1 MTQAQIIEL
10 ILKDYSN
17 GLPMD
22 DLNISKNEVK
32 LWLNTALAA
41 VIEQKYKGDAELE
54 SITYMNDAF
63 YATFKSI
70 AITQDTVLDLYT
82 IPLPQVPLGLPKG
95 IPIAAVYFRS
105 NATPL
110 PLSDTVLQITPQEYD
125 VMVGLPAARNKDYG
139 WAEGNIFYIKAYRS
153 LAGHTAI
160 VRMAVSA
167 PQTDTTEIPDGIAM
181 AAADMVI
188 KRLRSRNM
196 PQDISN
202 DGTDQKP

>member
-70 AITQDTVLDLYT
+70 AIGYDGILDLYT
-82 IPLPQVPLGLPKG
+82 VPLPQVPLGLPKG
-95 IPIAAVYFRS
+95 ISIVGVYFRH
-105 NATPL
+105 PVDVL
-110 PLSDTVLQITPQEYD
+110 PLSDTVLQITPQEFNI
-125 VMVGLPAARNKDYG
+125 MVGLPAPSNKDYG
-139 WAEGNIFYIKAYRS
+139 WPEGNVFYVKAYRALS
-153 LAGHTAI
+153 GYTAI

-167 PQTDTTEIPDGIAM
+167 PQSESTEIPDGIAM
-181 AAADMVI
+181 AAADIVI
-188 KRLRSRNM
+188 KRLRSRNA
-196 PQDISN
+196 PQEISN
-202 DGTDQKP
+202 DGSDIK